1 MLSILIPVFN
11 HNVVELVKTL
21 REQGLKLEV
30 PFEIIILDD
39 ASDLQYVSKNR
50 ITGHWNNVKYFSV
63 KKNLGRSAARN
74 KLASLAKADYLLFI
88 DGDARVINENFLKEY
103 ISHCSGK
110 IVICGGTTYEQEPP
124 VKHELFLRWKYGI
137 MRESRPA
144 SERNKDPNIGFS
156 SFNFLIECS
165 LFHSLKFN
173 ENLDQYG
180 HEDTLFG
187 YELKKMNIPVKH
199 IDNPLL
205 HTGLEPN
212 HVFVKKTLDG
222 VGNLYQLIKQMQE
235 PVDFIQQISLLKMFY
250 KLKKLHLFPLPASLN
265 KRLMKLIEQN
275 LYAAKPRLF
284 LFDLYKLL
292 YFSSLYKSN

>member
-21 REQGLKLEV
+21 REQGLKLKV

-39 ASDLQYVSKNR
+39 ASDPQYVSENR
-50 ITGHWNNVKYFSV
+50 ITGTWENVRYISIG
-63 KKNLGRSAARN
+63 KNLGRSVARN
-74 KLASLAKADYLLFI
+74 KLASLATADYLLFI

-103 ISHCSGK
+103 ISYCSGK

-137 MRESRPA
+137 IRETRPA
-144 SERNKDPNIGFS
+144 MERNKDPNAGFS
-156 SFNFLIECS
+156 CFNFLIESS
-165 LFHSLKFN
+165 LFNSLKFN
-173 ENLDQYG
+173 ENLDRYG

-187 YELKKMNIPVKH
+187 YELKKMSVPVKH
-199 IDNPLL
+199 IDNQLL

-212 HVFVKKTLDG
+212 HVFIKKTLYG
-222 VGNLYQLIKQMQE
+222 VGNLYQFLKQMQE
-235 PVDFIQQISLLKMFY
+235 PADFVQQIRLLKMFY
-250 KLKKLHLFPLPASLN
+250 KLKRLHLFPLPAFLN
-265 KRLMKLIEQN
+265 KRLMKLIERN
-275 LYAAKPRLF
+275 LYAAKPGLF

-292 YFSSLYKSN
+292 YFSSLYTSD

>member
-30 PFEIIILDD
+30 PLEIIVLDD

-50 ITGHWNNVKYFSV
+50 ITGTWENVRYISTE
-63 KKNLGRSAARN
+63 KNLGRSVARN

-103 ISHCSGK
+103 TSHCSGK
-110 IVICGGTTYEQEPP
+110 IVICGGTAYEQKPP
-124 VKHELFLRWKYGI
+124 ANHELFLRWKYGI
-137 MRESRPA
+137 VRESRPA
-144 SERNKDPNIGFS
+144 NERNKDPNIGFS
-156 SFNFLIECS
+156 SFNFLIEYS

-173 ENLDQYG
+173 KNLDQYG

-187 YELKKMNIPVKH
+187 YELEKMNVQVKH
-199 IDNPLL
+199 INNPLL

-212 HVFVKKTLDG
+212 HVFIKKTLDG
-222 VGNLYQLIKQMQE
+222 VRNLHQLIKQIQE
-235 PVDFIQQISLLKMFY
+235 PADFVKQIRLLNMFY
-250 KLKKLHLFPLPASLN
+250 KLKKLHLFPLPVFLN

-275 LYAAKPRLF
+275 LYAAKPSLF

-292 YFSSLYKSN
+292 YFSSLYTLD

>member
-11 HNVVELVKTL
+11 HNVIELTNTL

-30 PFEIIILDD
+30 PLEIIVLDD
-39 ASDLQYVSKNR
+39 ASDPQYVSENR
-50 ITGHWNNVKYFSV
+50 ITGTWENVRYISIE
-63 KKNLGRSAARN
+63 KNLGRSAARN
-74 KLASLAKADYLLFI
+74 KLASLATADYLLFI

-110 IVICGGTTYEQEPP
+110 IVICGGTAYDQEPP
-124 VKHELFLRWKYGI
+124 ADRELFFHWKYGI
-137 MRESRPA
+137 RRETRPA
-144 SERNKDPNIGFS
+144 RKRNKDPNTGFS
-156 SFNFLIECS
+156 SFNFLIEYS

-180 HEDTLFG
+180 HEDTFFG
-187 YELKKMNIPVKH
+187 YELKKMSVPVKH
-199 IDNPLL
+199 IDNQLL

-212 HVFVKKTLDG
+212 HVFIKKTLNG

-235 PVDFIQQISLLKMFY
+235 PADFIQQISLLKMFY
-250 KLKKLHLFPLPASLN
+250 KLKKLHLFPLPVFLN
-265 KRLMKLIEQN
+265 KSLMKLIERN
-275 LYAAKPRLF
+275 LYAAKPSLS

>member
-39 ASDLQYVSKNR
+39 ASDPQYESENR
-50 ITGHWNNVKYFSV
+50 ITGTCENVRYISIE
-63 KKNLGRSAARN
+63 KNLGRSAARN
-74 KLASLAKADYLLFI
+74 KLASLATADYLLFI

-137 MRESRPA
+137 MRENRPA
-144 SERNKDPNIGFS
+144 RERNKDPNAGFS
-156 SFNFLIECS
+156 CFNFLIEYG

-173 ENLDQYG
+173 ENLDRYG

-187 YELKKMNIPVKH
+187 YELEKMNVSVQH

-212 HVFVKKTLDG
+212 HVFIKKTLDG

-235 PVDFIQQISLLKMFY
+235 PADFVQQIRLLKMFY
-250 KLKKLHLFPLPASLN
+250 KLKKLLLFPLPAFLN
-265 KRLMKLIEQN
+265 KRLMKLLERN
-275 LYAAKPRLF
+275 LYAAKPSLF

-292 YFSSLYKSN
+292 YLSSLYTSD

>member
-30 PFEIIILDD
+30 PFEIIVLDD
-39 ASDLQYVSKNR
+39 ASDPQYVSENK

-88 DGDARVINENFLKEY
+88 DGDARVIDESFLKKY
-103 ISHCSGK
+103 ITHCSGK
-110 IVICGGTTYEQEPP
+110 IVICGGTAYKQEPP
-124 VKHELFLRWKYGI
+124 ANRELFFRWKYGI
-137 MRESRPA
+137 RREKLPA
-144 SERNKDPNIGFS
+144 SERNKNPNAGFS
-156 SFNFLIECS
+156 SFNFLIECN
-165 LFHSLKFN
+165 LFLSLKFN

-205 HTGLEPN
+205 HTGLEPGYI
-212 HVFVKKTLDG
+212 FIKKTLDG
-222 VGNLYQLIKQMQE
+222 VGNLYKLIKQMQE
-235 PVDFIQQISLLKMFY
+235 PADFVQQIRLLKIFY
-250 KLKKLHLFPLPASLN
+250 KLKKLHLFPLPAFLN
-265 KRLMKLIEQN
+265 KRLMKLIERN
-275 LYAAKPRLF
+275 LYAAKPGLS
-284 LFDLYKLL
+284 LFDIYKLL
-292 YFSSLYKSN
+292 YFSSLYTSD

>member
-11 HNVVELVKTL
+11 NNIVELVKTL

-30 PFEIIILDD
+30 PLEIIILDD
-39 ASDLQYVSKNR
+39 ASDPQYVSENR
-50 ITGHWNNVKYFSV
+50 ITGTWESV
-63 KKNLGRSAARN
+63 RYISIEKNLGRSAARN
-74 KLASLAKADYLLFI
+74 KLASLATADYLLFI

-124 VKHELFLRWKYGI
+124 ADHEHFLRWKYGVR
-137 MRESRPA
+137 REKLPA
-144 SERNKDPNIGFS
+144 SERNKNPNAGFS
-156 SFNFLIECS
+156 SFNFLIECN
-165 LFHSLKFN
+165 LFLSLKFN

-199 IDNPLL
+199 IDNQLL

-212 HVFVKKTLDG
+212 HVFIKKTLGG
-222 VGNLYQLIKQMQE
+222 VGNLYHVIKQMQE
-235 PVDFIQQISLLKMFY
+235 PADFVQQIRLLKIFY

-265 KRLMKLIEQN
+265 KRLMKLIERN
-275 LYAAKPRLF
+275 LYAAKPSLY

-292 YFSSLYKSN
+292 YFSSLYTLD